1 MDIKIFVSCHKKCKV
16 FSSKY
21 IMPIQV
27 GTELSEACFP
37 GMLHDNDG
45 EDNISDLN
53 GMYCEL
59 TAQYWAWKN
68 IKADY
73 YGFMH
78 YRRYFSLNS
87 ALLPEDCFGN
97 VCLEEINDKNVK
109 LLGLNDEN
117 IEKVVSQYDV
127 ITLIPNNIKKL
138 GDVKTVYEH
147 AQKES
152 PYHRIEDLKEIM
164 SIISEKYP
172 NFKDAMKKYLSS
184 EEGYFC
190 NMYILRRD
198 IFEDYCSW
206 LFDILETHRKS
217 KDFYDYSVDEYRVSG
232 FWAERLWGIYY
243 TYLKEKRSDLKYKEV
258 QKSFFKSTDLDTKL
272 HPAFSR
278 NNIPIVFSSDDNY
291 VPILATAVKSIAT
304 FSTKNNNYD
313 IVILHQDI
321 TKDNQSKLI
330 KEFESES
337 LSIRFVNVKKFFEDR
352 HLITPAHFT
361 IEIYFRLAMQD
372 VMQEY
377 DKVVYLDSDLVVNK
391 DIAELYF
398 TPLGDN
404 LIAAVQDVDSAGCYK
419 GFDPKRKEYFE
430 SVLKLQDP
438 YSYFNSGVIVMNLNK
453 FRHDFTSE
461 YIIKLAENEDYIFP
475 DQDVLNILCENKV
488 LYLDERWNTLIN
500 HKSRDNSRLEVARLA
515 PHKIY
520 NNYLKARKDPWI
532 IHFAGYQKP
541 WKYRQCDMSEY
552 FWRLARETSFYEQ
565 LMLMLFLDECERNR
579 LSYNQPIQTE
589 ERKEHQAMLNIEGVD
604 DPIYI
609 DGIMVKFVNKIN
621 KFLPIG
627 SKRRNTVKAIAGK
640 FFK

>member
-1 MDIKIFVSCHKKCKV
+1 
-16 FSSKY
+16 
-21 IMPIQV
+21 MPIQV

-258 QKSFFKSTDLDTKL
+258 QKSFFKNTDLETKL

-291 VPILATAVKSIAT
+291 VPILATAVKSIAD

-430 SVLKLQDP
+430 NVLKLQDP

-552 FWRLARETSFYEQ
+552 FWRFARETSFYEQ
-565 LMLMLFLDECERNR
+565 LMLMLFLDEYERNKTSFV
-579 LSYNQPIQTE
+579 LPNLTE
-589 ERKEHQAMLNIEGVD
+589 EKKGHQVMLNIDGVD
-604 DPIYI
+604 DPIYV
-609 DGIMVKFVNKIN
+609 DGIMVKFMNKIN
-621 KFLPIG
+621 KLLPIG
-627 SKRRNTVKAIAGK
+627 SKRRDTVKAVAGK
-640 FFK
+640 IFK

>member
-27 GTELSEACFP
+27 GTELSETCFP

-291 VPILATAVKSIAT
+291 VPILATAVKSIAN

-430 SVLKLQDP
+430 NVLKLQDP

-475 DQDVLNILCENKV
+475 DQDVLNILCENNV

-552 FWRLARETSFYEQ
+552 FWRFARETSFYEQ
-565 LMLMLFLDECERNR
+565 LMLMLFLDECERNK

>member
-21 IMPIQV
+21 IIPIQV

-37 GMLHDNDG
+37 RMLHDNDG

-127 ITLIPNNIKKL
+127 ITLIPNKIKKL

-172 NFKDAMKKYLSS
+172 TFKDAMKKYLSS

-243 TYLKEKRSDLKYKEV
+243 TYLKEKRPDLKYKEV

-272 HPAFSR
+272 YPAFSR

-291 VPILATAVKSIAT
+291 VPILATAVKSIAN

-430 SVLKLQDP
+430 NVLKLQDP

-500 HKSRDNSRLEVARLA
+500 HKSIDNSRLEVARLA

-552 FWRLARETSFYEQ
+552 FWRFARETSFYEQ

-579 LSYNQPIQTE
+579 TFFVLPNLTE
-589 ERKEHQAMLNIEGVD
+589 EKKEHQVMLNIDGVD
-604 DPIYI
+604 DPIYV
-609 DGIMVKFVNKIN
+609 DGIMVKFMNKIN
-621 KFLPIG
+621 KLLPIG
-627 SKRRNTVKAIAGK
+627 SKRRDTVKAVAGK
-640 FFK
+640 IFK